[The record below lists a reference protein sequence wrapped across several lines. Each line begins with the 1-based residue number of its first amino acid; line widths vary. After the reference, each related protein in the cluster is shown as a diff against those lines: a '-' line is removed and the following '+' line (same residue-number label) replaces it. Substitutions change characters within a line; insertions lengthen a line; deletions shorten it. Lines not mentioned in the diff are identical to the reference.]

1 MKRPKS
7 CKGRDSSASGSWMG
21 AWRCGHLRSCMDKP
35 EQPPSP
41 RPKPIYMTIATWI
54 IIGAAIAVFLIF
66 KQRTVVGRET
76 AREWLK
82 KGATVIDV
90 RSEAEFQEKHLP
102 GTTNFP
108 LNRLGDEIARVAPKK
123 GQPLLLHCLSGSR
136 SAAGEALLKKMGYQN
151 VFNLG
156 SYGRA
161 EKILGAQ
168 DKAGKK
174 D

>member
-1 MKRPKS
+1 MN
-7 CKGRDSSASGSWMG
+7 W
-21 AWRCGHLRSCMDKP
+21 L
-35 EQPPSP
+35 
-41 RPKPIYMTIATWI
+41 TWTM
-54 IIGAAIAVFLIF
+54 IGTVITAFLIF
-66 KQRTVVGRET
+66 KQVNAVKPET

-82 KGATVIDV
+82 WGATVIDV
-90 RSEAEFQEKHLP
+90 RSEAEFQERHLS
-102 GTTNFP
+102 GTTNVP

-123 GQPLLLHCLSGSR
+123 EQPLLLHCLSASR

-156 SYGRA
+156 SYGQA

-168 DKAGKK
+168 DKVGKK

>member
-1 MKRPKS
+1 ME
-7 CKGRDSSASGSWMG
+7 
-21 AWRCGHLRSCMDKP
+21 KP

-41 RPKPIYMTIATWI
+41 RPKPIYMTVATWI
-54 IIGAAIAVFLIF
+54 FIGTVIAAFLIF
-66 KQRTVVGRET
+66 KQVNAVKPET

-102 GTTNFP
+102 GTINIP
-108 LNRLGDEIARVAPKK
+108 LDRLSDEIARVAPNKE
-123 GQPLLLHCLSGSR
+123 QPLLLHCLSGTR
-136 SAAGEALLKKMGYQN
+136 SGAGEATLKKMGYRN

-161 EKILGAQ
+161 EKILSE
-168 DKAGKK
+168 
-174 D
+174 